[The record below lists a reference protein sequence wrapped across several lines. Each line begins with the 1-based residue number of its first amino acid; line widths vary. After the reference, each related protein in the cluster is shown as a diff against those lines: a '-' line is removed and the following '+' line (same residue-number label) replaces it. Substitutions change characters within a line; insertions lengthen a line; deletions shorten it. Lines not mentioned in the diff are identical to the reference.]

1 MWRFI
6 SIGLSI
12 AIAPALLLAYGK
24 WTGSNDMIAV
34 SEFALFKVVWPA
46 ASAILIGGIVYFLLS
61 FLAGREPPEGPP
73 RLFWTSA
80 LALLLVGIGIAI
92 TPANSQSLYTG
103 QEGFIVKLSPIG
115 YSVHFGH
122 LLIDVAL
129 LVTGVGLWLRSSW
142 SRQVAQGICI
152 AFAVVTL
159 EFAVRASVPLLAF
172 TLYAWG
178 SRDGW
183 LLLSYAAS
191 IPIVL
196 VMSPLAFRYLRS
208 EAVRLEFETTVE
220 NNTATRAENAWAA
233 LSSVVLILAFFG
245 KGTVF
250 FDATSLPPSVLTS
263 DMRAFVEKS
272 RASEDKEMGRGAHFS
287 IDDRY
292 VALAPAEKGTAF
304 LLLDVATGQL
314 TRKPS
319 SMYSGLDR
327 LAEKLSPDF
336 RYFLGGRNRVVVLA
350 DDSLKSLFSWPS
362 GIGVEALGFT
372 DSSHLLLLDK
382 SKHDQYRVI
391 LLNIDRDEVVYTKE
405 IASEPLTWGMRWSP
419 DRKTIAWHVPAKS
432 RLMDDRGHDIYV
444 LNTNTGVAD
453 HFVSPCGIGYL
464 GRFSDDGQY
473 LSVSC
478 YAPGSQPSRSILL
491 SIGDKTFM
499 EIENLPYGD
508 FEAIWGS
515 RNQMIFQS
523 GYGNEKQI
531 SSQSLD
537 RYDQTRWHL
546 TVGKDYYNISPTGGY
561 LIKQSRTGDDW
572 GEVTAGVLS
581 EADASS
587 PPLFQKVN
595 SQLPK
600 GRRVTISPSGKL
612 ALVVAS
618 PQVELIWTDTL
629 LQTQPK
635 SLVMNLR
642 SSTAQMREAIE

>member
-1 MWRFI
+1 MWRYI

-46 ASAILIGGIVYFLLS
+46 ASAILIGGIVYFLLN
-61 FLAGREPPEGPP
+61 FLAERKPPEGPP
-73 RLFWTSA
+73 RQFWTSA
-80 LALLLVGIGIAI
+80 LALLFVGIGIAI
-92 TPANSQSLYTG
+92 TPANSHSLFTG
-103 QEGFIVKLSPIG
+103 REGFIVDLSPIG

-122 LLIDVAL
+122 LLIDVTL
-129 LVTGVGLWLRSSW
+129 LGTGVGLWLRSSW
-142 SRQVAQGICI
+142 SRKVAQGVCV

-159 EFAVRASVPLLAF
+159 VFAVGRGGPLVF
-172 TLYAWG
+172 YTVYAWG
-178 SRDGW
+178 GRDGW
-183 LLLSYAAS
+183 VLLSYVAS

-196 VMSPLAFRYLRS
+196 VISPLAFRYLRS
-208 EAVRLEFETTVE
+208 EGVRLEFEATSG
-220 NNTATRAENAWAA
+220 NNTSARADNAWAA

-245 KGTVF
+245 KGAVF
-250 FDATSLPPSVLTS
+250 FDAASLPPAVLTPE
-263 DMRAFVEKS
+263 MRAFVDKS

-350 DDSLKSLFSWPS
+350 DDSLKPLSSWPA
-362 GIGVEALGFT
+362 GWVEALGFT

-382 SKHDQYRVI
+382 SKHDQHRII
-391 LLNIDRDEVVYTKE
+391 LLNIDRDQVVYANE

-444 LNTNTGVAD
+444 LNIDTGIAD

-464 GRFSDDGQY
+464 GRFSDDGRY

-478 YAPGSQPSRSILL
+478 YAQGSQPSRSILL
-491 SIGDKTFM
+491 SIGDKTFKD
-499 EIENLPYGD
+499 IENLPYGD

-515 RNQMIFQS
+515 RNQMIFES

-537 RYDQTRWHL
+537 RYDQTRWHV
-546 TVGKDYYNISPTGGY
+546 TVGKDYYDISPTGRY
-561 LIKQSRTGDDW
+561 FMKQARTADDW
-572 GEVTAGVLS
+572 AEITAGLIP
-581 EADASS
+581 EADTSS
-587 PPLFQKVN
+587 APSFQKVN
-595 SQLPK
+595 LQLPK
-600 GRRVTISPSGKL
+600 ARRVTFSPSGKL
-612 ALVVAS
+612 ALSIAS

-629 LQTQPK
+629 FQTQPK

-642 SSTAQMREAIE
+642 RGTAKMREAIE